1 MFEGHV
7 DMKFDANKEFLQKSH
22 LTVSCAVAMNF
33 DKVGMKSSHTG
44 NPFHLSIT
52 WWMISSI

>member
-1 MFEGHV
+1 
-7 DMKFDANKEFLQKSH
+7 MKFDANKRIIGKSH

-33 DKVGMKSSHTG
+33 DKVGMKSSYTG
-44 NPFHLSIT
+44 DPFHLFIT